1 MDVKQLAVMLVIGCV
16 AGWLAGL
23 VVKKG
28 GFGIIGNIVVGVIGS
43 FLGGWL
49 LPMCGIKI
57 GGGEWVAPIVTATI
71 GAIVLLVA
79 ISLIR
84 KVAK

>member
-1 MDVKQLAVMLVIGCV
+1 MDAKALLILLVVGCV

-28 GFGIIGNIVVGVIGS
+28 GFGLIGNIVVGVIGS

-49 LPMCGIKI
+49 LPMVGLKI
-57 GGGEWVAPIVTATI
+57 PGNEWVQAIVTATI
-71 GAIVLLVA
+71 GAIVLLLA
-79 ISLIR
+79 LGLIR
-84 KVAK
+84 KVIK

>member
-1 MDVKQLAVMLVIGCV
+1 MDIKQIAVLLVIGCV

-23 VVKKG
+23 IVKKG
-28 GFGIIGNIVVGVIGS
+28 GFGIVGNIVVGVVGS
-43 FLGGWL
+43 LLGGWL
-49 LPMCGIKI
+49 VPACGVKI
-57 GGGEWVAPIVTATI
+57 GGGEWVGPIVTATI